1 MRTVMR
7 AAGRSV
13 AAGLGLIAGALVE
26 PAAAGAQGREIHIL
40 SVQSTPVGALP
51 PIALPMPAS
60 RNHHYWGFR
69 LQTGRRT
76 GSGGANLNAIAGGV
90 DLQYKGGSTLGVTA
104 GYQSGD
110 CGSSE
115 RDCGSHTLFG
125 AKTRINLFT
134 GGPTIAAVF
143 GDNSA
148 TSTIGTEIGFGYA
161 PGVFPDLNACT
172 IDIGMPFSVAML
184 ERVRLV
190 SYVTPGVV
198 WDVDCSDEGSPSRAS
213 FLTGLGFGL
222 QQLGHR
228 GFDVYFGV
236 QKIFLGQT
244 GFQFGLSA
252 SYVLLP
258 WGR

>member
-1 MRTVMR
+1 MI
-7 AAGRSV
+7 GRS
-13 AAGLGLIAGALVE
+13 LSLTIALMLFFASATGVK
-26 PAAAGAQGREIHIL
+26 AQEVHIL
-40 SVQSTPVGALP
+40 SVQATPIGALP

-60 RNHHYWGFR
+60 RNHHYYGFR

-76 GSGGANLNAIAGGV
+76 GSGSSLTAVAGGV
-90 DLQYKGGSTLGVTA
+90 DLQYKGGSTFGVTA
-104 GYQSGD
+104 GYQTGD
-110 CGSSE
+110 CGVPDRE
-115 RDCGSHTLFG
+115 CRNHTMFG
-125 AKTRINLFT
+125 ARTRINLFT
-134 GGPTIAAVF
+134 GGPTIAAMF
-143 GDNSA
+143 GDASA

-161 PGVFPDLNACT
+161 PNIAHELSACT
-172 IDIGMPFSVAML
+172 LDFGMPFSVAML

-190 SYVTPGVV
+190 SFITPGVV
-198 WDVDCSDEGSPSRAS
+198 WDIDCSDEGAASRAS

-228 GFDVYFGV
+228 GFDVYVGV

-244 GFQFGLSA
+244 GYQFGVSA

>member
-1 MRTVMR
+1 MMIGRL
-7 AAGRSV
+7 AARGAV
-13 AAGLGLIAGALVE
+13 LIALLMQV
-26 PAAAGAQGREIHIL
+26 PAIQAQGREIHIL
-40 SVQSTPVGALP
+40 SVQSTPIGALP

-69 LQTGRRT
+69 LQTGHRS
-76 GSGGANLNAIAGGV
+76 GSGGADLNAFAAGL
-90 DLQYKGGSTLGVTA
+90 DLQYKGGSTFGVTA

-110 CGSSE
+110 CGAPN
-115 RDCGSHTLFG
+115 RDCENHTLFG
-125 AKTRINLFT
+125 ARTRINLFT
-134 GGPTIAAVF
+134 GGPTVAAMF

-148 TSTIGTEIGFGYA
+148 TSTIGAELGVGWA
-161 PGVFPDLNACT
+161 PHVFPGLSACT
-172 IDIGMPFSVAML
+172 VDVGMPFSVAML

-190 SYVTPGVV
+190 SYVAPGIV
-198 WDVDCSDEGSPSRAS
+198 WDVDCSDEGAGSRAS
-213 FLTGLGFGL
+213 FLTGFGFGL

-228 GFDVYFGV
+228 GFDVYVGF

-244 GFQFGLSA
+244 GYQFGVTA